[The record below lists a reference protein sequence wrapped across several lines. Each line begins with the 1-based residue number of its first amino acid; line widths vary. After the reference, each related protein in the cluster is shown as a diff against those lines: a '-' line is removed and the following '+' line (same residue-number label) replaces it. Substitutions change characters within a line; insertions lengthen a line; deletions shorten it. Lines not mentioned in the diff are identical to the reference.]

1 MKQIFVHRMEY
12 RKREREGKTQF
23 TFIFTLIVLF
33 VIIYVLGNCAWTNK
47 RLYNQPNWRPKFW
60 PNFAHF
66 SSCCFWFPFAP
77 YTQLLNPTHMFIN
90 NLSKIFKIQVL
101 EVLSHLCH
109 TPRRRQRCLVCVT
122 NLVSFKCRLFMMTQK
137 FCFDPDYVH
146 LHFHINNKIPCG
158 WKFTSFMY
166 KYYTHD
172 KDRSFFAYNLS
183 L

>member
-1 MKQIFVHRMEY
+1 MKQIFVHRAKFRIREKE
-12 RKREREGKTQF
+12 RVKRNLLLSLRW
-23 TFIFTLIVLF
+23 LF
-33 VIIYVLGNCAWTNK
+33 SSLLFMSLVTVRWQTSGYIINLTDD
-47 RLYNQPNWRPKFW
+47 R
-60 PNFAHF
+60 NFAHF

-77 YTQLLNPTHMFIN
+77 YTQLVNPTHMFIN